1 MSPPDTLLDFYADVR
16 SMLMTQHTVQA
27 GIVGG
32 SGSLKFTWQ
41 FVNTDIRMLSPIS
54 SVTPRRLVVA
64 TATNEFEL
72 LLSSS
77 KQSESLNDSIRQLFD
92 NKEYKMHRTNSKG
105 NINNTDEVEYAVRF
119 KYEVDKTTG
128 YKKELGRGAFGCVY
142 SAIDLSTGMKI
153 AVKEIDFVD
162 EEAAASVQ
170 REVNLQKGLYHPN
183 IVRYLGSDVGLNTFL
198 VFQEQ
203 VPHGVSLI
211 DLVKAWEPLSKHPSI
226 LKNYS
231 YQILRGLAYLH
242 ERPQPIVHLDIK
254 GDNVLV
260 DRFNGVVKLT
270 DFGVSRQLKSL
281 YANPQTNR
289 TGSDEIFG
297 AIEEDENGMISTMV
311 GTPRFQAPEVIQQ
324 FGTSLAP
331 PADIWSFGCLMASG
345 AP

>member
-1 MSPPDTLLDFYADVR
+1 
-16 SMLMTQHTVQA
+16 MLMTQHAVQA

>member
-1 MSPPDTLLDFYADVR
+1 
-16 SMLMTQHTVQA
+16 
-27 GIVGG
+27 
-32 SGSLKFTWQ
+32 
-41 FVNTDIRMLSPIS
+41 
-54 SVTPRRLVVA
+54 
-64 TATNEFEL
+64 
-72 LLSSS
+72 
-77 KQSESLNDSIRQLFD
+77 
-92 NKEYKMHRTNSKG
+92 
-105 NINNTDEVEYAVRF
+105 
-119 KYEVDKTTG
+119 
-128 YKKELGRGAFGCVY
+128 
-142 SAIDLSTGMKI
+142 MKI

-211 DLVKAWEPLSKHPSI
+211 DLVKEWEPLSKHPSI
-226 LKNYS
+226 LRNYS

-281 YANPQTNR
+281 YVNPQTNR
-289 TGSDEIFG
+289 SGSEGSYDEVD
-297 AIEEDENGMISTMV
+297 EDGMVSTMV

-331 PADIWSFGCLMASG
+331 PADIWSFGCLMVEIASG
-345 AP
+345 KIPFHDYEVNGAVCLLVVMHREHPEIPTALEEGARRFIERCFHYDSTERPTASQLLTDSYIQKSSKTAEQSQSLPDVLSGSDGT